1 MRIEDV
7 NPSIIGRRVSC
18 IENGT
23 RVPGTITGISEDNY
37 AVLVKIRFDKP
48 LHCWSGDYNIE
59 EWYEDEYDSWAR
71 KCDGWGNLQ
80 YTYFIDTLD
89 WLADYRP
96 KDDQFTDQ
104 FEVKV
109 IEDNLGISN
118 MSNEDLQAARDKV
131 VVFYSK
137 LIKKAIDEGDHDRR
151 WALSNA
157 MQSVTAVIDHNKFNR
172 GMEV

>member
-1 MRIEDV
+1 MRIEEV
-7 NPSIIGRRVSC
+7 NQSIIGRRVSC

-37 AVLVKIRFDKP
+37 AVLVRIRFDKP

-59 EWYEDEYDSWAR
+59 DWYEDEYDSWAR

-89 WLADYRP
+89 WLNDYKP
-96 KDDQFTDQ
+96 KNEHFTDK
-104 FEVKV
+104 FEMQE
-109 IEDNLGISN
+109 IADNLGLES
-118 MSNEDLQAARDKV
+118 MTNEQIQKKRDEV
-131 VVFYSK
+131 VRFYHK
-137 LIKKAIDEGDHDRR
+137 LVENAIMAGDHEKR
-151 WALSNA
+151 WDLSDGL
-157 MQSVTAVIDHNKFNR
+157 MSVTAVIDHYKYNR